1 MMELSID
8 RAGDGAGLEAGVRGA
23 KGHRGSHGGSELVNE
38 LMIVRRWV
46 GRRAYGGSFLPSVL
60 VVIILLLLKRRAISA
75 ISQSCQALP
84 LGRRGIDR
92 THFGFFDST
101 LRHALKT
108 AILVFFLVIQ
118 SGMRIA
124 ARLGC
129 ESQG

>member
-8 RAGDGAGLEAGVRGA
+8 RAGDGAGLEAGVRLA
-23 KGHRGSHGGSELVNE
+23 KGHRGGHGGSQPVNE
-38 LMIVRRWV
+38 LMIARRWV
-46 GRRAYGGSFLPSVL
+46 GRRAHGGSFLPSVL
-60 VVIILLLLKRRAISA
+60 MVIILLLVKPRAISA

-84 LGRRGIDR
+84 LGRRDIDR

-101 LRHALKT
+101 LRHALT
-108 AILVFFLVIQ
+108 IATLVFFLVNQ

-124 ARLGC
+124 ARLGR